1 MSGLFANSV
10 DSLGTANLSR
20 DLDGV
25 QRQLENLDASDAEQ
39 EATDLLEQIKDLIE
53 IITSLNELST
63 IERRNRFSIPAIRVR
78 Q

>member
-25 QRQLENLDASDAEQ
+25 QRQLESLDASDAEQ
-39 EATDLLEQIKDLIE
+39 EATDLLEQIKDLIA
-53 IITSLNELST
+53 INTSLNELAT
-63 IERRNRFSIPAIRVR
+63 RERRNPFSIPGIRVR